1 MRVMCLGRIIRIDR
15 MSRWEPDARG
25 RLLRAAIELFSERGY
40 EATTAAHI
48 AAHAGL
54 TKTTLFRHFS
64 DKREILFQG
73 QDILV
78 AGLNAGVAA
87 APAEASPTELMR
99 AGIASLCAAHSEDLR
114 DVGRLLDPL
123 LADTPELQ
131 ERATFKRSAI
141 TEALRNALC
150 FREVEI
156 RQAGLL
162 ADVGVRAYYEG
173 YAAWMIADDTRAL
186 IESVDEELTAY
197 NVALRQ
203 LANDAA
209 RVR

>member
-1 MRVMCLGRIIRIDR
+1 

-40 EATTAAHI
+40 EATTAAQI
-48 AAHAGL
+48 AAHANL
-54 TKTTLFRHFS
+54 TKTTLFRHFA
-64 DKREILFQG
+64 DKCEILFQG
-73 QDILV
+73 QDVLV
-78 AGLNAGVAA
+78 AGVTTGVLE
-87 APAEASPTELMR
+87 APAEVSPMELVR

-123 LADTPELQ
+123 LAKTPELQ

-141 TEALRNALC
+141 SDALQQALSS
-150 FREVEI
+150 RLTDI

-162 ADVGVRAYYEG
+162 ADVGMRAYYEG
-173 YAAWMIADDTRAL
+173 YAAWMLADDPRAL
-186 IESVDEELTAY
+186 IDSVDEHLAAY
-197 NVALRQ
+197 EVALRQ

-209 RVR
+209 RV

>member
-1 MRVMCLGRIIRIDR
+1 MEI

-40 EATTAAHI
+40 EATTAAQI

-54 TKTTLFRHFS
+54 TKTTLFRHFA

-73 QDILV
+73 QHVLV
-78 AGLNAGVAA
+78 AGVNSGVSG
-87 APAEASPTELMR
+87 APAESSPMEFLR
-99 AGIASLCAAHSEDLR
+99 AGIASLCAAHSDDLR

-123 LADTPELQ
+123 LAKTPELQ

-141 TEALRNALC
+141 TEALQAALES
-150 FREVEI
+150 RLGDK

-162 ADVGVRAYYEG
+162 ADIGVRAYYEG
-173 YAAWMIADDTRAL
+173 YAAWMLADDTGAL
-186 IESVDEELTAY
+186 IDSVDQLLTAY
-197 NVALRQ
+197 EGAIRRLADNAL
-203 LANDAA
+203 A
-209 RVR
+209 VPIS